1 MACFLVPAAEA
12 VVVALVAKSAD
23 DRPARHSGSGISWR
37 TKFRWLTAMLWGG
50 SLLLGLEHVWA
61 GQVTWRYPFLTALN
75 SADGTWVMLR
85 ELATVGVGMALLV
98 TAVWAVMVVAVE
110 RLPKLSAR
118 IHSEAV

>member
-1 MACFLVPAAEA
+1 MSCFLVPAAEA
-12 VVVALVAKSAD
+12 VVATLVTKSVD
-23 DRPARHSGSGISWR
+23 DRPAPRSGISWR

-75 SADGTWVMLR
+75 SADGTWVVWR
-85 ELATVGVGMALLV
+85 EMATVGVGMALLV

-110 RLPKLSAR
+110 RLPRLSAR
-118 IHSEAV
+118 IRSEAV